1 MKEVSKNIVAISG
14 GADSTALALLLWERG
29 EEFDLLFSDTGAEFP
44 EAIWAVP
51 QLAKRIERP
60 LHIVSNGSFLS
71 HLSEFGFLLPSWN
84 IRWCTRR
91 LKLIPQDSFCDM
103 HDVDSVMVGI
113 RADEPRRAGN
123 MRPRSKGH
131 ELALPLVKAGL
142 GKKDVRALCRKYDLL
157 NPLYRWRSNVSC
169 FCCPL
174 QRKGDWL
181 GMLDHH
187 PQLFALA
194 EEWERMSIG
203 SSEGGFR
210 WSKSWSLADLR
221 TADQKRLALYPD
233 QDDGPCLICTT

>member
-91 LKLIPQDSFCDM
+91 LKLIPQDSFC
-103 HDVDSVMVGI
+103 
-113 RADEPRRAGN
+113 
-123 MRPRSKGH
+123 
-131 ELALPLVKAGL
+131 
-142 GKKDVRALCRKYDLL
+142 KYDLL

-233 QDDGPCLICTT
+233 PDDGPCLICTT